1 MIENEIGKC
10 VVDIAVQ
17 IGRVTEPGLLERVN
31 EIILLAV
38 LTLAFNLLT
47 VSKLAFNL
55 LAVSKLTVFMLPIIF
70 GLAAISNRVYNFLKD
85 QRRFKRTLRKAPILT
100 VGGFADGTEA
110 KLVGKVR
117 LLAELCSPL
126 TGRPCAH
133 YHVKVEVRHIPSRE
147 SGGSWSNFIEEEKT
161 VAFVLDDGTGR
172 AIVEAEDAQISV
184 VEDAHFRSG
193 TFNDATPQLESFLAK
208 HGRKSTGL
216 FGFNKGLRYA
226 EGVIEE
232 GESVTVFGRGA
243 WENDGSGTR
252 RLVISQPRDGQLRV
266 SDNPST
272 L

>member
-1 MIENEIGKC
+1 MRDE
-10 VVDIAVQ
+10 
-17 IGRVTEPGLLERVN
+17 T
-31 EIILLAV
+31 ILLAV
-38 LTLAFNLLT
+38 LMLA
-47 VSKLAFNL
+47 
-55 LAVSKLTVFMLPIIF
+55 VFMLLIIF
-70 GLAAISNRVYNFLKD
+70 GLAAIANRVYNFHKD
-85 QRRFKRTLRKAPILT
+85 QRRCKRTLRKAPILT

-133 YHVKVEVRHIPSRE
+133 YHVRVEVWRIPSQE
-147 SGGSWSNFIEEEKT
+147 SGGWSNFIEEEKT

-193 TFNDATPQLESFLAK
+193 TFNDDTPQLESFLAK
-208 HGRKSTGL
+208 HGRKSTNL

-252 RLVISQPRDGQLRV
+252 RLVISQPRDCQLRV